1 MKRMHLH
8 VRVEDLTAS
17 VRFYTS
23 LFGIDPTVC
32 EDDYAKWMMEDPRVN
47 FAISTCGSKKL
58 GVNHLGI
65 QCEDSE
71 TLMETAE
78 RLAEAGRPLVHQ
90 DKTVCCY
97 ATGQKVWISDPQGI
111 PWETFVTEGASTSF
125 GENFDLELLKS
136 NPSRQETPAKCC

>member
-8 VRVEDLTAS
+8 VGVEDLATS

-23 LFGIDPTVC
+23 LFGSDPTVQK
-32 EDDYAKWMMEDPRVN
+32 DDYAKWVMEDPRVN
-47 FAISTCGSKKL
+47 FAISKRDNNKL
-58 GVNHLGI
+58 GVDHLGI

-71 TLMETAE
+71 TLMETAG
-78 RLAEAGRPLVHQ
+78 RLAEAGSPIVHQ

-97 ATGQKVWISDPQGI
+97 ATGQKVWISDPQGV

-125 GENFDLELLKS
+125 GENFDLELLES
-136 NPSRQETPAKCC
+136 NPSRQEIPAKCC

>member
-8 VRVEDLTAS
+8 VGVEDLATS
-17 VRFYTS
+17 VRFYTI
-23 LFGIDPTVC
+23 LFGIDPTVR
-32 EDDYAKWMMEDPRVN
+32 EDDYAKWVMEDPRVN
-47 FAISTCGSKKL
+47 FAISTRADNKL
-58 GVNHLGI
+58 GVDHLGI

-78 RLAEAGRPLVHQ
+78 RLAEVGRPLVHQ

-125 GENFDLELLKS
+125 GENFDLELLES
-136 NPSRQETPAKCC
+136 NPWRQGTPAKCC